1 LAEVLVAACALAAL
15 ANRHRF
21 FVAAIIRFLP
31 SALIWRLGLGGS
43 TVVRAEGSD
52 SPLIAAHR
60 FFPERHPAPG
70 GSGNFAFARTRFLCG
85 GGTAQPRKL
94 SLQGGYGGCGGLG
107 VGLRRGN
114 GGSLWRSGGAP
125 ASAPVSCAGAAAA
138 RGHPAQLLGSL
149 VEQEGLSGHNV
160 VSSHHD

>member
-15 ANRHRF
+15 ANHHRF

-70 GSGNFAFARTRFLCG
+70 GSGNFAFARTGFLCG
-85 GGTAQPRKL
+85 GGYRRST
-94 SLQGGYGGCGGLG
+94 LQHLAPATGGL
-107 VGLRRGN
+107 
-114 GGSLWRSGGAP
+114 
-125 ASAPVSCAGAAAA
+125 
-138 RGHPAQLLGSL
+138 
-149 VEQEGLSGHNV
+149 
-160 VSSHHD
+160 